1 MKKSDYTDVIKYRG
15 GTSDSPLLE
24 TVLDAI
30 NDYLR
35 HNQGNASDFHLLKNI
50 VDRHVDAVED
60 EINQLLPV
68 PLYCGLVATMIG
80 IIFGLFG
87 LSDDVNS
94 ETFVNS
100 IGILLKSIKWAMIC
114 SVLGLLFTTY
124 LTVFKYRPAKLKL
137 EKQKNL
143 LYNFIQR
150 ELLPHLNEDAVS
162 TIVNMQNNLREFNK
176 SFGNNV
182 TSFSHIMDEIKSTF
196 DSQVKLL
203 KQLEKMDMQQM
214 ARFNGNVL
222 AQLQSCMSE
231 FNNFTRYL
239 RQMNTFVDQT
249 TKLTESVNSQLDR
262 TNAVES
268 VFNDVKDNVER
279 NRQVM
284 EMLSNFLVRVN
295 EQEALLAAAGQF
307 DDAVRNQMNMF
318 KNALNRQIEEM
329 TNYTTKASEDLDA
342 LMNRE
347 RGHLNKLDNLDN
359 LAKLLTAIKS
369 MEKNNEAI
377 NANLAVKINDLA
389 KAIKSSNSRGQN
401 GGFPLSGTAT
411 KVVVGFVGAAA
422 ICYIISVLASAVGSL
437 I

>member
-15 GTSDSPLLE
+15 GTSESPLLE

-68 PLYCGLVATMIG
+68 PLYCGLVATMVG

-124 LTVFKYRPAKLKL
+124 LTVFKYRPAKLEL

-307 DDAVRNQMNMF
+307 DDAVRDQMNMF

-329 TNYTTKASEDLDA
+329 TNHTTKASEDLEA

-359 LAKLLTAIKS
+359 LSKLLTAIKS

-389 KAIKSSNSRGQN
+389 KAIKSSNSRAQN
-401 GGFPLSGTAT
+401 GGFPLSETMT
-411 KVVVGFVGAAA
+411 KVVAGFVGAAA
-422 ICYIISVLASAVGSL
+422 ICYIISVLASAIGSL

>member
-231 FNNFTRYL
+231 FESFTRYL

-249 TKLTESVNSQLDR
+249 TRLTESVNSQLDR

-268 VFNDVKDNVER
+268 VFNDVKENVER

-295 EQEALLAAAGQF
+295 EQEALLTAAGQF
-307 DDAVRNQMNMF
+307 DEAVRDQMNMF

-329 TNYTTKASEDLDA
+329 TSHTTRASEDLDA

-347 RGHLNKLDNLDN
+347 RGHLNKLDNLEN
-359 LAKLLTAIKS
+359 LSKLLTAIKS

-377 NANLAVKINDLA
+377 NSNLAVKINDLA
-389 KAIKSSNSRGQN
+389 KAIKSSSSRSQN
-401 GGFPLSGTAT
+401 GGFPLSGTMT
-411 KVVVGFVGAAA
+411 KVVAGFVGAAA
-422 ICYIISVLASAVGSL
+422 ICYIISTLVSAIGSN

>member
-231 FNNFTRYL
+231 FESFTRYL

-249 TKLTESVNSQLDR
+249 TRLTESVNSQLDR

-268 VFNDVKDNVER
+268 VFNDVKENVER

-295 EQEALLAAAGQF
+295 EQEALLTAAGQF
-307 DDAVRNQMNMF
+307 DEAVRDQMNMF

-329 TNYTTKASEDLDA
+329 TSHTTRASEDLEA

-347 RGHLNKLDNLDN
+347 RGHLNKLDNLEN
-359 LAKLLTAIKS
+359 LSKLLTAIKS

-377 NANLAVKINDLA
+377 NSNLAVKINDLA
-389 KAIKSSNSRGQN
+389 KAIKSSSSRSQN
-401 GGFPLSGTAT
+401 GGFPLSGTMT
-411 KVVVGFVGAAA
+411 KVVAGFVGAAA
-422 ICYIISVLASAVGSL
+422 ICYIISTLVSAIGSN